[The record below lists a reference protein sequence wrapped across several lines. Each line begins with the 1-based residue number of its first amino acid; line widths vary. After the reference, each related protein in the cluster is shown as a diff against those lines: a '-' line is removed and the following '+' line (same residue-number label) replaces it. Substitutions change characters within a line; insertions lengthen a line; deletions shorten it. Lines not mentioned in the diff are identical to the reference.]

1 MKHRIR
7 LKFLPKPIKPT
18 LVGTALLSF
27 SMVAWPL
34 DLLQAYEAAKLQDA
48 NILATR
54 AATQA
59 SEERLPQARAQLLP
73 NVGAN
78 LTYTRNNLSSTTPSF
93 LGGDQS
99 TRTSYFS
106 DSQGFVVRQPLYR
119 PVLRAQ
125 VRQAQA
131 LVDDAQAVLALEEQ
145 NLVVRVASAYFEAVL
160 SSEQLSLVLAQQAFN
175 RAQLDAA
182 RKIFAAG
189 AGIRTDVDEAQ
200 ARLDLALAQE
210 IEARQNVGFTRQ
222 QLQVLIN
229 QPLGA
234 VGASGAV
241 EVLNPLD
248 VDKLELA
255 GPQPEALE
263 AWIARAEANSPQ
275 LRSLKAQAE
284 AAREEIAKARTGH
297 SPTLDAVAQWSRTNS
312 ETPTSLRST
321 YVNTSIGLQL
331 NIPIYAGGAVN
342 SAVRQAL
349 ANLERSEQAVEGG
362 RRELGVRVNKEF
374 RGMTESIPKVRA
386 LLQAVRSADQLVLSS
401 RRSFEAGSRTVI
413 DVLNAEQQRLVIQR
427 DLTQA
432 RYFYLISKIRLLA
445 LAGNADLEAVQ
456 SVNAMLKH

>member
-1 MKHRIR
+1 MKHQLR
-7 LKFLPKPIKPT
+7 LKALSKPIKPT
-18 LVGTALLSF
+18 LVGTVLLSF

-78 LTYTRNNLSSTTPSF
+78 LTHTRNNLSSTTPSF

-106 DSQGFVVRQPLYR
+106 ESQGFAVRQPLYR
-119 PVLRAQ
+119 PVLKAQ

-131 LVDDAQAVLALEEQ
+131 LVDDAQAVLAQEEQ

-160 SSEQLSLVLAQQAFN
+160 STEQLALVLAQQAFN
-175 RAQLDAA
+175 KAQLEAA

-200 ARLDLALAQE
+200 ARLDMTLAQE
-210 IEARQNVGFTRQ
+210 IEARQNVGFTQQ

-229 QPLGA
+229 QPVSALD
-234 VGASGAV
+234 S
-241 EVLNPLD
+241 LD
-248 VDKLELA
+248 VARLELT
-255 GPQPEALE
+255 GPQPAALE
-263 AWIARAEANSPQ
+263 DWIARAEANSPQ
-275 LRSLKAQAE
+275 VRSLKAQSE

-297 SPTLDAVAQWSRTNS
+297 LPTLDAVAQWSRS
-312 ETPTSLRST
+312 KSDTPTSLRST

-349 ANLERSEQAVEGG
+349 ASLERSEQAQEGG

-374 RGMTESIPKVRA
+374 RGMTESIPKIRA

-445 LAGNADLEAVQ
+445 LAGDADLAAVQ
-456 SVNAMLKH
+456 SVNRMLSH

>member
-1 MKHRIR
+1 MKHQLR
-7 LKFLPKPIKPT
+7 LKALSKPIKPT
-18 LVGTALLSF
+18 LVGTVLLSF

-78 LTYTRNNLSSTTPSF
+78 LTHTRNNLSSTTPSF

-106 DSQGFVVRQPLYR
+106 ESQGFAVRQPLYR
-119 PVLRAQ
+119 PVLKAQ

-131 LVDDAQAVLALEEQ
+131 LVDDAQAVLAQEEQ

-160 SSEQLSLVLAQQAFN
+160 STEQLALVLAQQAFN
-175 RAQLDAA
+175 KAQLEAA

-200 ARLDLALAQE
+200 ARLDMTLAQE
-210 IEARQNVGFTRQ
+210 IEARQNVGFTQQ

-229 QPLGA
+229 QPVSALD
-234 VGASGAV
+234 S
-241 EVLNPLD
+241 LD
-248 VDKLELA
+248 VARLELT
-255 GPQPEALE
+255 GPQPAALE
-263 AWIARAEANSPQ
+263 DWIARAEANSPQ
-275 LRSLKAQAE
+275 VRSLKAQSE

-297 SPTLDAVAQWSRTNS
+297 LPTLDAVAQWSRS
-312 ETPTSLRST
+312 KSDTPTSLRST

-349 ANLERSEQAVEGG
+349 ASLERSEQAQEGG

-374 RGMTESIPKVRA
+374 RGMTESIPKIRA

-445 LAGNADLEAVQ
+445 LAGDADLAAVQ
-456 SVNAMLKH
+456 SVNRMLRH

>member
-1 MKHRIR
+1 MKHQLR
-7 LKFLPKPIKPT
+7 LKALSKPIKPT
-18 LVGTALLSF
+18 LVGTVLLSF

-78 LTYTRNNLSSTTPSF
+78 LTRTRNNLSSTTPSF

-106 DSQGFVVRQPLYR
+106 ESQGFAVRQPLYR
-119 PVLRAQ
+119 PVLKAQ

-131 LVDDAQAVLALEEQ
+131 LVDDAQAVLAQEEQ

-160 SSEQLSLVLAQQAFN
+160 STEQLALVLAQQAFN
-175 RAQLDAA
+175 KAQLEAA

-200 ARLDLALAQE
+200 ARLDMTLAQE
-210 IEARQNVGFTRQ
+210 IEARQNVGFTQQ

-229 QPLGA
+229 QPVSALD
-234 VGASGAV
+234 
-241 EVLNPLD
+241 PLD
-248 VDKLELA
+248 VARLELT
-255 GPQPEALE
+255 GPQPAALE
-263 AWIARAEANSPQ
+263 DWIARAEANSPQ
-275 LRSLKAQAE
+275 VRSLKAQSE

-297 SPTLDAVAQWSRTNS
+297 LPTLDAVAQWSRTNS
-312 ETPTSLRST
+312 DTPTSLRST

-349 ANLERSEQAVEGG
+349 ASLERSEQAQEGG

-374 RGMTESIPKVRA
+374 RGMTESIPKIRA

-445 LAGNADLEAVQ
+445 LAGDADLAAVQ
-456 SVNAMLKH
+456 SVNTMLKH

>member
-1 MKHRIR
+1 MKHQLR
-7 LKFLPKPIKPT
+7 LKALSKPIKPT
-18 LVGTALLSF
+18 LVGTVLLSF

-78 LTYTRNNLSSTTPSF
+78 LTHTRNNLSSTTPSF

-106 DSQGFVVRQPLYR
+106 ESQGFAVRQPLYR
-119 PVLRAQ
+119 PVLKAQ

-131 LVDDAQAVLALEEQ
+131 LVDDAQAVLAQEEQ

-160 SSEQLSLVLAQQAFN
+160 STEQLALVLAQQAFN
-175 RAQLDAA
+175 KAQLEAA

-200 ARLDLALAQE
+200 ARLDMTLAQE
-210 IEARQNVGFTRQ
+210 IEARQNVGFTQQ

-229 QPLGA
+229 LPVSALD
-234 VGASGAV
+234 S
-241 EVLNPLD
+241 LD
-248 VDKLELA
+248 VARLELT
-255 GPQPEALE
+255 GPQPAALE
-263 AWIARAEANSPQ
+263 DWIARAEANSPQ
-275 LRSLKAQAE
+275 VRSLKAQSE

-297 SPTLDAVAQWSRTNS
+297 LPTLDAVAQWSRS
-312 ETPTSLRST
+312 KSDTPTSLRST

-349 ANLERSEQAVEGG
+349 ASLERSEQAQEGG

-374 RGMTESIPKVRA
+374 RGMTESIPKIRA

-445 LAGNADLEAVQ
+445 LAGDADLAAVQ
-456 SVNAMLKH
+456 SVNTMLKH

>member
-1 MKHRIR
+1 MKHPRM
-7 LKFLPKPIKPT
+7 LKALYKPT
-18 LVGTALLSF
+18 LIGTVLLSF

-73 NVGAN
+73 SVGAN
-78 LTYTRNNLSSTTPSF
+78 LAYTRNNLSSTTPSF

-106 DSQGFVVRQPLYR
+106 ESQGFAVRQPLYR
-119 PVLRAQ
+119 PVLKAQ

-131 LVDDAQAVLALEEQ
+131 LVDDAQAVLAQEEQ

-160 SSEQLSLVLAQQAFN
+160 STEQLALVLAQQAFN
-175 RAQLDAA
+175 KAQLEAA

-200 ARLDLALAQE
+200 ARLDMTLAQE
-210 IEARQNVGFTRQ
+210 IEARQNVGFTQQ

-229 QPLGA
+229 QPVSALD
-234 VGASGAV
+234 S
-241 EVLNPLD
+241 LD
-248 VDKLELA
+248 VARLELT
-255 GPQPEALE
+255 GPQPAALE
-263 AWIARAEANSPQ
+263 DWIARAEANSPQ

-297 SPTLDAVAQWSRTNS
+297 LPTLDAVAQWSRS
-312 ETPTSLRST
+312 KSDTPTSLRST

-349 ANLERSEQAVEGG
+349 ASLERSEQAQEGG

-374 RGMTESIPKVRA
+374 RGMTESIPKIRA

-445 LAGNADLEAVQ
+445 LAGDADLAAVQ
-456 SVNAMLKH
+456 SVNTMLKH

>member
-1 MKHRIR
+1 MKHQLT
-7 LKFLPKPIKPT
+7 LKALYKPT

-78 LTYTRNNLSSTTPSF
+78 LTHTRNNLSSTTPSF

-106 DSQGFVVRQPLYR
+106 ESQGFAVRQPLYR
-119 PVLRAQ
+119 PVLKAQ

-131 LVDDAQAVLALEEQ
+131 LVDDAQAVLAQEEQ

-160 SSEQLSLVLAQQAFN
+160 STEQLALVLAQQAFN
-175 RAQLDAA
+175 KAQLEAA

-200 ARLDLALAQE
+200 ARLDMTLAQE
-210 IEARQNVGFTRQ
+210 IEARQNVGFTQQ

-229 QPLGA
+229 QPVSALD
-234 VGASGAV
+234 
-241 EVLNPLD
+241 PLD
-248 VDKLELA
+248 VARLELT
-255 GPQPEALE
+255 GPQPAALE
-263 AWIARAEANSPQ
+263 DWIARAEANSPQ
-275 LRSLKAQAE
+275 VRSLKAQSE

-297 SPTLDAVAQWSRTNS
+297 LPTLDAVAQWSRS
-312 ETPTSLRST
+312 KSDTPTSLRST
-321 YVNTSIGLQL
+321 YVNSSIGLQL

-349 ANLERSEQAVEGG
+349 ASLERSEQAQEGG

-374 RGMTESIPKVRA
+374 RGMTESIPKIRA

-445 LAGNADLEAVQ
+445 LAGDADLAAVQ
-456 SVNAMLKH
+456 SVNTMLSH

>member
-1 MKHRIR
+1 MKHQLR
-7 LKFLPKPIKPT
+7 LKALSKPIKPT
-18 LVGTALLSF
+18 LVGTVLLSF

-78 LTYTRNNLSSTTPSF
+78 LTHTRNNLSSTTPSF

-106 DSQGFVVRQPLYR
+106 ESQGFAVRQPLYR
-119 PVLRAQ
+119 PVLKAQ

-131 LVDDAQAVLALEEQ
+131 LVDDAQAVLAQEEQ

-160 SSEQLSLVLAQQAFN
+160 STEQLALVLAQQAFN
-175 RAQLDAA
+175 KAQLEAA

-200 ARLDLALAQE
+200 ARLDMTLAQE
-210 IEARQNVGFTRQ
+210 IEARQNVGFTQQ

-229 QPLGA
+229 QPVSALD
-234 VGASGAV
+234 S
-241 EVLNPLD
+241 LD
-248 VDKLELA
+248 VARLELT
-255 GPQPEALE
+255 GPQPAALE
-263 AWIARAEANSPQ
+263 DWIARAEANSPQ
-275 LRSLKAQAE
+275 VRSLKAQSE

-297 SPTLDAVAQWSRTNS
+297 LPTLDAVAQWSRS
-312 ETPTSLRST
+312 KSDTPTSLRST

-349 ANLERSEQAVEGG
+349 ASLERSEQAQEGG

-374 RGMTESIPKVRA
+374 RGMTESIPKIRA

-445 LAGNADLEAVQ
+445 LAGDADLAAVQ
-456 SVNAMLKH
+456 SVNTMLKH

>member
-1 MKHRIR
+1 MKHQLR
-7 LKFLPKPIKPT
+7 LKALSKPIKPT
-18 LVGTALLSF
+18 LVGAVLLSF

-34 DLLQAYEAAKLQDA
+34 DLLQAYEAAKLRDA

-78 LTYTRNNLSSTTPSF
+78 LTHTRNNLSSTTPSF

-106 DSQGFVVRQPLYR
+106 ESQGFAVRQPLYR
-119 PVLRAQ
+119 PVLKAQ

-131 LVDDAQAVLALEEQ
+131 LVDDAQAVLAQEEQ

-160 SSEQLSLVLAQQAFN
+160 STEQLALVLAQQAFN
-175 RAQLDAA
+175 KAQLEAA

-200 ARLDLALAQE
+200 ARLDMTLAQE
-210 IEARQNVGFTRQ
+210 IEARQNVGFTQQ

-229 QPLGA
+229 QPVSALD
-234 VGASGAV
+234 S
-241 EVLNPLD
+241 LD
-248 VDKLELA
+248 VARLELT
-255 GPQPEALE
+255 GPQPAALE
-263 AWIARAEANSPQ
+263 DWIARAEANSPQ
-275 LRSLKAQAE
+275 VRSLKAQSE

-297 SPTLDAVAQWSRTNS
+297 LPTLDAVAQWSRS
-312 ETPTSLRST
+312 KSDTPTSLRST

-349 ANLERSEQAVEGG
+349 ASLERSEQAQEGG

-374 RGMTESIPKVRA
+374 RGMTESIPKIRA

-445 LAGNADLEAVQ
+445 LAGDADLAAVQ
-456 SVNAMLKH
+456 SVNTMLKH

>member
-1 MKHRIR
+1 MKHQLR
-7 LKFLPKPIKPT
+7 LKALSKPIKPT
-18 LVGTALLSF
+18 LVGTVLLSF

-78 LTYTRNNLSSTTPSF
+78 LTHTRNNLSSTTPSF

-106 DSQGFVVRQPLYR
+106 ESQGFAVRQPLYR
-119 PVLRAQ
+119 PVLKAQ

-131 LVDDAQAVLALEEQ
+131 LVDDAQAVLAQEEQ

-160 SSEQLSLVLAQQAFN
+160 STEQLALVLAQQAFN
-175 RAQLDAA
+175 KAQLEAA

-200 ARLDLALAQE
+200 ARLDMTLAQE
-210 IEARQNVGFTRQ
+210 IEARQNVGFTQQ

-229 QPLGA
+229 QPVSALD
-234 VGASGAV
+234 
-241 EVLNPLD
+241 PLD
-248 VDKLELA
+248 VARLELT
-255 GPQPEALE
+255 GPQPAALE
-263 AWIARAEANSPQ
+263 DWIARAEANSPQ
-275 LRSLKAQAE
+275 VRSLKAQSE

-297 SPTLDAVAQWSRTNS
+297 LPTLDAVAQWSRS
-312 ETPTSLRST
+312 KSDTPTSLRST

-349 ANLERSEQAVEGG
+349 ASLERSEQAQEGG

-374 RGMTESIPKVRA
+374 RGMTESIPKIRA

-445 LAGNADLEAVQ
+445 LAGDADLAAVQ
-456 SVNAMLKH
+456 SVNTMLKH